1 MDANPAEGANQLT
14 YPVADETFRN
24 KVSHPDRTLESQPAP
39 KEQTLKR

>member
-24 KVSHPDRTLESQPAP
+24 KSIAP
-39 KEQTLKR
+39 GQNSGKPTGTEGANP